1 MTHMTSNMQIDVA
14 NYRMLANGSRKLRHP
29 ILFLKWSN
37 LTTITAFS
45 CPNPNFSLFPLVY
58 PNIFCTFAIKYIPA
72 YFMKTDN
79 LKQYIEDLNQ
89 QYKTGSAREHAYRP
103 ALKVLM
109 QSLLPKMVVTN
120 EPAHVDCGAP
130 DYMVS
135 REKDHLPVFFIEA
148 KDLNDADLDGRS
160 KTGHKEQFDRYKQAL
175 DRIIFTDYLDFHL
188 YEHGELFST
197 VRIAEVSGNKIVGKP
212 DAEEDFLAMVDHLA
226 TSEIQ
231 RITSA
236 AQLAKIMAG
245 KARLLANII
254 ETAMNEDAES
264 YENDN
269 LHGQYQAF
277 KDVLIQ
283 ELKISDFADI
293 YAQTIA
299 YGMFAARLHDDTP
312 EDFSR
317 EEAARLIPK
326 TNPFLRQI
334 FNNLAGNDLDDRIA
348 WVVDDLVTVFKA
360 ANLQKIMKTYSSGK
374 RHHDPMIHFY
384 EDFLSEYNPKL
395 RKSKGVW
402 YTPQP
407 VVSFIVRAVDEI
419 LQKEFGLAEGLADY
433 SMIEKDVVVE
443 QSRDRRTTDGM
454 KHEKRKFHRVQILDP
469 ATGTGTFLAE
479 VVNQIYDRYRDQQG
493 IWQQYVEQ
501 HLLPRLNGFEIL
513 MASYAVAHLK
523 LDMLLSETGY
533 QHKSDK
539 RLHVYL
545 TNSLEECNN
554 EPRTLFSQWLS
565 REAAEANVIKRDRP
579 VMVVIGNPP
588 YSGESQNKG
597 KWIMS
602 LMDAYKK
609 EPGGRVPLNERNP
622 KWLNDDYVKF
632 IRLAQNYIEKKGEGI
647 IGFINPHGYLDNP
660 TFRGM
665 RWNLLKTFDKIYTID
680 LHGNSKKKETC
691 PDGSKDENVFDIM
704 QGVSI
709 NLFVKTGKKGKDE
722 LGKVYHKDLYGVR
735 QQKYDFLDGATIESV
750 GYEEIL
756 PKAPMYFF
764 VPKDFGLEE
773 EYNNGIN
780 VLDLFSL
787 TNVGVVTANDKVL
800 INQECNSLYKKV
812 RDFYNIEISDSCIN
826 EITYRPF
833 DNQYIYYDT
842 KLVERSRDKFMSH
855 MRHEDNLALLIGRQ
869 GQVCGNNRWN
879 LVYIAKGIVDF
890 NVFYRGG
897 GNVFPLYLYKKNM
910 GKEERIVNFNKEL
923 YDNIA
928 QGLTYLPCY
937 DDNLLVDPISE
948 YNGVLY
954 PQDLFD
960 YIYAVLHSPS
970 YRERYKEFLKID
982 FPRIPYPTDWEK
994 FRDLSEKGEELRQ
1007 LHLMEDLPSKTG
1019 VTFPVAGSLQVDCY
1033 RWENNRVYINAE
1045 QYFEGVSESAWNFY
1059 IGGYQP
1065 AQKWLKDRKGMT
1077 LCMEDVLHYQR
1088 IIYVLQQTERIMQE
1102 IDK

>member
-1 MTHMTSNMQIDVA
+1 MD
-14 NYRMLANGSRKLRHP
+14 
-29 ILFLKWSN
+29 LKE
-37 LTTITAFS
+37 
-45 CPNPNFSLFPLVY
+45 
-58 PNIFCTFAIKYIPA
+58 YIS
-72 YFMKTDN
+72 TV
-79 LKQYIEDLNQ
+79 NQ
-89 QYKTGSAREHAYRP
+89 QYRAGNATEHSYRG
-103 ALKVLM
+103 ALEQLM
-109 QSLLPKMVVTN
+109 QTLLPKLRIVN
-120 EPAHVDCGAP
+120 EPKRVKCGAP
-130 DYMVS
+130 DYIAS
-135 REKDHLPVFFIEA
+135 RKDGMPVFYIEA
-148 KDLNDADLDGRS
+148 KDIGDNDLDGRNPH
-160 KTGHKEQFDRYKQAL
+160 GHKEQFTRYKQAL
-175 DRIIFTDYLDFHL
+175 DYIIFTDYLDFHL
-188 YEHGELFST
+188 YEHGEFVDS
-197 VRIAEVSGNKIVGKP
+197 VRIAEVKGDKIVAINENK
-212 DAEEDFLAMVDHLA
+212 EKFLNLIEHVGNNA
-226 TSEIQ
+226 IQ
-231 RITSA
+231 SITSA
-236 AQLAKIMAG
+236 SRLAKLMAG

-254 ETAMNEDAES
+254 EQAMNEDADS
-264 YENDN
+264 YANDN
-269 LHGQYQAF
+269 LRGQYQAF

-283 ELKISDFADI
+283 ELKPTDFADI

-348 WVVDDLVTVFKA
+348 WVVDDLVTVFQA
-360 ANLQKIMKTYSSGK
+360 TNIEKIMKTYGQDK
-374 RHHDPMIHFY
+374 LHHDPMIHFY
-384 EDFLSEYNPKL
+384 EDFLAEYNPKL

-419 LQKEFGLAEGLADY
+419 LQKEFNLLDGLADY
-433 SMIEKDVVVE
+433 SMIEKEVAAE
-443 QSRDRRTTDGM
+443 QSRDGRTKDGM
-454 KHEKRKFHRVQILDP
+454 KHEKRRYHRVQILDP

-493 IWQQYVEQ
+493 IWQQYVDQ

-523 LDMLLSETGY
+523 LDMLLGETGY
-533 QHKSDK
+533 QHQTDK

-545 TNSLEECNN
+545 TNSLEESNN
-554 EPRTLFSQWLS
+554 EPRTLFAQWLS
-565 REAAEANVIKRDRP
+565 REATEANLIKRDCP
-579 VMVVIGNPP
+579 VMVMIGNPP

-597 KWIMS
+597 EWIMK
-602 LMDAYKK
+602 LMESYKK
-609 EPGGRVPLNERNP
+609 EPGGKLPLNERNP

-632 IRLAQNYIEKKGEGI
+632 IRLAQDYIEKNGEGV

-709 NLFVKTGKKGKDE
+709 NLFVKTGKKDKDE
-722 LGKVYHKDLYGVR
+722 LGKVYHKDIYGLR
-735 QQKYDFLDGATIESV
+735 QQKYDFLDGATLGNV
-750 GYEEIL
+750 GYEEMS

-773 EYNNGIN
+773 EYNKGFKVNE
-780 VLDLFSL
+780 LFNIF
-787 TNVGVVTANDKVL
+787 NVGVVTSNDAALVNSDANKLRNNVERISTKDYDKGL
-800 INQECNSLYKKV
+800 ECK
-812 RDFYNIEISDSCIN
+812 FA
-826 EITYRPF
+826 YRAL
-833 DNQYIYYDT
+833 DNRILYYDEG
-842 KLVERSRDKFMSH
+842 LIERARKDIMGH
-855 MRHEDNLALLIGRQ
+855 LLTP
-869 GQVCGNNRWN
+869 GNIAMVVGKQCVDDWKYAFITDSVTNFN
-879 LVYIAKGIVDF
+879 YIATAGRLGAG
-890 NVFYRGG
+890 Y
-897 GNVFPLYLYKKNM
+897 VFPLYVYKANM
-910 GKEERIVNFNKEL
+910 GQEERVVNFNKEL
-923 YDNIA
+923 YDRIA
-928 QGLTYLPCY
+928 QGLNYLPCY
-937 DDNLLVDPISE
+937 DDNILVDPTSE

-982 FPRIPYPTDWEK
+982 FPRIPYPTDWER
-994 FRDLSEKGEELRQ
+994 FRDLVEKGEELRQ
-1007 LHLMEDLPSKTG
+1007 LHLMEDMPSKTG
-1019 VTFPVAGSLQVDCY
+1019 ITFPVAGSLQVDCY
-1033 RWENNRVYINAE
+1033 HWQENRVYINAE
-1045 QYFEGVSESAWNFY
+1045 QYFDGVPESAWQFF

-1077 LCMEDVLHYQR
+1077 LSFDDVKHYGC

-1102 IDK
+1102 IDKLMK

>member
-1 MTHMTSNMQIDVA
+1 MDLKEYISIVNQK
-14 NYRMLANGSRKLRHP
+14 YRAGNA
-29 ILFLKWSN
+29 
-37 LTTITAFS
+37 T
-45 CPNPNFSLFPLVY
+45 
-58 PNIFCTFAIKYIPA
+58 
-72 YFMKTDN
+72 
-79 LKQYIEDLNQ
+79 
-89 QYKTGSAREHAYRP
+89 EHSYRG
-103 ALKVLM
+103 ALEQLM
-109 QSLLPKMVVTN
+109 QTLLPKLRIVN
-120 EPAHVDCGAP
+120 EPKRVKCGAP
-130 DYMVS
+130 DYIAS
-135 REKDHLPVFFIEA
+135 RKDGMPVFYIEA
-148 KDLNDADLDGRS
+148 KDIGDNDLDGRNPH
-160 KTGHKEQFDRYKQAL
+160 GHKEQFTRYKQAL
-175 DRIIFTDYLDFHL
+175 DYIIFTDYLDFHL
-188 YEHGELFST
+188 YEHGEFVDS
-197 VRIAEVSGNKIVGKP
+197 VRIAEVKGDKIIAIKENEEKFLNLIEHVGNN
-212 DAEEDFLAMVDHLA
+212 A
-226 TSEIQ
+226 IQ

-236 AQLAKIMAG
+236 SRLAKLMAG
-245 KARLLANII
+245 KARLLENII
-254 ETAMNEDAES
+254 EQAMNDDTES
-264 YENDN
+264 YANDN
-269 LHGQYQAF
+269 LRGQFNAF

-283 ELKISDFADI
+283 ELKPSDFADI

-317 EEAARLIPK
+317 EEAAKLIPK

-334 FNNLAGNDLDDRIA
+334 FNNLAGNDLDERIA
-348 WVVDDLVTVFKA
+348 WVVDDLVTVFLA
-360 ANLQKIMKTYSSGK
+360 SDLQKIMKAYGEDK

-407 VVSFIVRAVDEI
+407 VVGFIVRAVDEI
-419 LQKEFGLAEGLADY
+419 LQKEFNLPEGLADY
-433 SMIEKDVVVE
+433 STIEKDVAVE
-443 QSRDRRTTDGM
+443 QSYDGRTKDGM
-454 KHEKRKFHRVQILDP
+454 KHAMKRFHRVQILDP

-479 VVNQIYDRYRDQQG
+479 VVNQIYDRYLDQQG

-533 QHKSDK
+533 QHQSEK

-545 TNSLEECNN
+545 TNSLEESNN
-554 EPRTLFSQWLS
+554 EPRTLFAQWLS
-565 REAAEANVIKRDRP
+565 REAAEANVIKRDCP

-602 LMDAYKK
+602 LMEDYKK
-609 EPGGRVPLNERNP
+609 EPGGKQPLDERNP
-622 KWLNDDYVKF
+622 F
-632 IRLAQNYIEKKGEGI
+632 IRLAQHYIEKKGEGI

-665 RWNLLKTFDKIYTID
+665 RWNLLKTFDMIYTID

-722 LGKVYHKDLYGVR
+722 LGKVYHKDLYGLR
-735 QQKYDFLDGATIESV
+735 QQKYDFLDGATLGNV
-750 GYEEIL
+750 GYEEMS

-773 EYNNGIN
+773 EYNKGFKVNE
-780 VLDLFSL
+780 LFNIF
-787 TNVGVVTANDKVL
+787 NVGVVTSNDAALVNSDANKLRNNVERISTKDYDKGL
-800 INQECNSLYKKV
+800 ECK
-812 RDFYNIEISDSCIN
+812 FA
-826 EITYRPF
+826 YRAL
-833 DNQYIYYDT
+833 DNRILYYDEG
-842 KLVERSRDKFMSH
+842 LIERARKDIMGH
-855 MRHEDNLALLIGRQ
+855 LLTP
-869 GQVCGNNRWN
+869 GNIAMVVGKQCVDDWKYAFITDSVTNFN
-879 LVYIAKGIVDF
+879 YIATAGRLGAG
-890 NVFYRGG
+890 Y
-897 GNVFPLYLYKKNM
+897 VFPLYVYKANM
-910 GKEERIVNFNKEL
+910 GQEERVVNFNKEL
-923 YDNIA
+923 YDRIA
-928 QGLTYLPCY
+928 QGLNYLPCY
-937 DDNLLVDPISE
+937 DDNILVDPISD

-994 FRDLSEKGEELRQ
+994 FRDLAELGEELRQ

-1033 RWENNRVYINAE
+1033 RWQDNRVYINAE
-1045 QYFEGVSESAWNFY
+1045 QYFDGVPESAWNFY

-1077 LCMEDVLHYQR
+1077 LSFEDVKHYGR

-1102 IDK
+1102 IDDIVMNKAYNS

>member
-1 MTHMTSNMQIDVA
+1 MD
-14 NYRMLANGSRKLRHP
+14 
-29 ILFLKWSN
+29 
-37 LTTITAFS
+37 
-45 CPNPNFSLFPLVY
+45 
-58 PNIFCTFAIKYIPA
+58 
-72 YFMKTDN
+72 
-79 LKQYIEDLNQ
+79 LKQYIGELNQ
-89 QYKTGSAREHAYRP
+89 QYQTGRAREHAYRP
-103 ALKVLM
+103 ALKDYLH
-109 QSLLPKMVVTN
+109 SLLPQMVVTN
-120 EPAHVDCGAP
+120 EPAHIECGAP
-130 DYMVS
+130 DYIIS
-135 REKDHLPVFFIEA
+135 RAKDHLPVFFVEA
-148 KDLNDADLDGRS
+148 KDINDTDLVG
-160 KTGHKEQFDRYKQAL
+160 KKAHKEQFDRYKQAL
-175 DRIIFTDYLDFHL
+175 DYIIFTDYLDFLL
-188 YEHGELFST
+188 YEHGLFVDSI
-197 VRIAEVSGNKIVGKP
+197 RIGEVKGDKIVAVP
-212 DAEEDFLAMVDHLA
+212 DAEDKFMHMIEHLGCSA
-226 TSEIQ
+226 IQ

-236 AQLAKIMAG
+236 SKLAQLMAG

-254 ETAMNEDAES
+254 ESAMNDDTHS

-269 LHGQYQAF
+269 LHGQYNAF

-326 TNPFLRQI
+326 SNPFLRQI
-334 FNNLAGNDLDDRIA
+334 FNNIAGNDLDERIA
-348 WVVDDLVTVFKA
+348 WVVDDLVTVFRATDLK
-360 ANLQKIMKTYSSGK
+360 KIMATYGHNK

-407 VVSFIVRAVDEI
+407 VVGFIVRAVDEI
-419 LQKEFGLAEGLADY
+419 LQKDFGLSEGLADY
-433 SMIEKDVVVE
+433 SIIEKEVAAE
-443 QSRDRRTTDGM
+443 QSRDKRTTDGM
-454 KHEKRKFHRVQILDP
+454 KHVNRRFHRVQILDP

-513 MASYAVAHLK
+513 MASYAVAHIK
-523 LDMLLSETGY
+523 LDMLLAETGY
-533 QHKSDK
+533 QHQTDK

-545 TNSLEECNN
+545 TNSLEESNK
-554 EPRTLFSQWLS
+554 EPRTLFAQWLS
-565 REAAEANVIKRDRP
+565 REATEANVIKRDYP
-579 VMVVIGNPP
+579 VMVMIGNPP

-602 LMDAYKK
+602 LMENYKK
-609 EPGGRVPLNERNP
+609 EPGGKLPLNERNP

-632 IRLAQNYIEKKGEGI
+632 IRLAQDYIEKNGNGV

-709 NLFVKTGKKGKDE
+709 NLFIKTGKKGKDE
-722 LGKVYHKDLYGVR
+722 LGKVYHKDVYGLR
-735 QQKYDFLDGATIESV
+735 QQKYDFLDGATLENV
-750 GYEEIL
+750 GYEVVQ

-773 EYNNGIN
+773 EYNSGIN
-780 VLDLFSL
+780 VVDLFSS

-800 INQECNSLYKKV
+800 INQECDSLCINV
-812 RDFYNIEISDSCIN
+812 RDFYKIEISDSCIN
-826 EITYRPF
+826 GITYRPF
-833 DNQYIYYDT
+833 DNQHIYYDT
-842 KLVERSRDKFMSH
+842 KLVERSREKIMSH
-855 MRHEDNLALLIGRQ
+855 MRHEDNFALLVGRQ

-879 LVYIAKGIVDF
+879 LVYLAKGIVDF

-897 GNVFPLYLYKKNM
+897 GNVFPLYLYHEIM
-910 GKEERIVNFNKEL
+910 GKEERIVNFNKEM
-923 YDNIA
+923 YDKIA
-928 QGLTYLPCY
+928 KGLNYLPCY
-937 DDNLLVDPISE
+937 DDNVLVDPTSE

-994 FRDLSEKGEELRQ
+994 FRDLAEKGEELRQ
-1007 LHLMEDLPSKTG
+1007 LHLMEDIPAKTG
-1019 VTFPVAGSLQVDCY
+1019 VSFPVGGTLQVECN
-1033 RWENNRVYINAE
+1033 RWENNRVYINTE
-1045 QYFEGVSESAWNFY
+1045 QYFEGVPESAWNFY

-1077 LCMEDVLHYQR
+1077 LSFDDVKHYGK
-1088 IIYVLQQTERIMQE
+1088 IIYVLQQTERIMRE
-1102 IDK
+1102 IDEIH

>member
-1 MTHMTSNMQIDVA
+1 MTNELKLYID
-14 NYRMLANGSRKLRHP
+14 
-29 ILFLKWSN
+29 
-37 LTTITAFS
+37 
-45 CPNPNFSLFPLVY
+45 
-58 PNIFCTFAIKYIPA
+58 
-72 YFMKTDN
+72 
-79 LKQYIEDLNQ
+79 ELNK
-89 QYKTGSAREHAYRP
+89 QYKTGIAREHSYRP
-103 ALKVLM
+103 ALKDLL

-120 EPAHVDCGAP
+120 EPAHFECGAP
-130 DYMVS
+130 DYIIQ
-135 REKDHLPVFFIEA
+135 REKDHLPVFFVEA
-148 KDLNDADLDGRS
+148 KDVNDNDLDGCNKNS
-160 KTGHKEQFDRYKQAL
+160 HKEQFDRYKQAL
-175 DRIIFTDYLDFHL
+175 DHIIFTDYLDFHL
-188 YEHGELFST
+188 YEHGEFVDS
-197 VRIAEVSGNKIVGKP
+197 VRIAEIKGDKIVGV
-212 DAEEDFLAMVDHLA
+212 AEAEDKFVGMIHHLGSSG
-226 TSEIQ
+226 TQ

-236 AQLAKIMAG
+236 PRLAKLMAG

-254 ETAMNEDAES
+254 ETAMNDETHS

-269 LHGQYQAF
+269 LQGQYNAF

-283 ELKISDFADI
+283 ELKMEDFADI

-334 FNNLAGNDLDDRIA
+334 FNNLAGNDLDKRIA
-348 WVVDDLVTVFKA
+348 WVVDDLVTVFQATDLK
-360 ANLQKIMKTYSSGK
+360 KIMKSYSTNK
-374 RHHDPMIHFY
+374 LHHDPMIHFY

-407 VVSFIVRAVDEI
+407 VVGFIVRAVDEI
-419 LQKEFGLAEGLADY
+419 LQKEFGLPEGLADY
-433 SMIEKDVVVE
+433 SMIEREMAVE
-443 QSRDRRTTDGM
+443 QSRDKRTTDGM

-479 VVNQIYDRYRDQQG
+479 VVNQIYDRYRDNQG

-513 MASYAVAHLK
+513 MASYAVAHIK
-523 LDMLLSETGY
+523 LDMLLGETGY
-533 QHKSDK
+533 QHQTDK

-545 TNSLEECNN
+545 TNSLEESNN
-554 EPRTLFSQWLS
+554 EPRTLFAQWLS
-565 REAAEANVIKRDRP
+565 REAMEANVIKRDYP
-579 VMVVIGNPP
+579 VMVMIGNPP

-602 LMDAYKK
+602 LMESYKK
-609 EPGGRVPLNERNP
+609 EPGGKSQLNERNP

-632 IRLAQNYIEKKGEGI
+632 IRLAQDYIEKNGEGI

-709 NLFVKTGKKGKDE
+709 NLFVKTGKKSKDE
-722 LGKVYHKDLYGVR
+722 LGKVYHKDLYGLR
-735 QQKYDFLDGATIESV
+735 QNKYDFLDEATIENV
-750 GYEEIL
+750 GYEEIT

-764 VPKDFGLEE
+764 VPKDFGLQN
-773 EYNNGIN
+773 EYDKGF
-780 VLDLFSL
+780 VVSDLFVQNSM
-787 TNVGVVTANDKVL
+787 GVTTGNDKELVSFTPFKTAT
-800 INQECNSLYKKV
+800 NSEY
-812 RDFYNIEISDSCIN
+812 F
-826 EITYRPF
+826 YRPF
-833 DNQYIYYDT
+833 DNLWLDYDT
-842 KLVERSRDKFMSH
+842 SKVVRAREAIMRNLQKENIAICLIKVNSSVDGLFKVLVTSGVTDKTLLSSK
-855 MRHEDNLALLIGRQ
+855 DNT
-869 GQVCGNNRWN
+869 
-879 LVYIAKGIVDF
+879 
-890 NVFYRGG
+890 
-897 GNVFPLYLYKKNM
+897 NVFPLYLYKENM
-910 GKEERIVNFNKEL
+910 GKEERIVNFNKDL
-923 YDNIA
+923 YEEIA
-928 QGLTYLPCY
+928 KGLNYLPCY
-937 DDNLLVDPISE
+937 DDNVLVDPTSE

-994 FRDLSEKGEELRQ
+994 YRDLVEKGEELRQ
-1007 LHLMEDLPSKTG
+1007 LHLMEDLPRQLPT
-1019 VTFPVAGSLQVDCY
+1019 TFPVNGTLQVDCY
-1033 RWENNRVYINAE
+1033 RWEQNRVYINNE
-1045 QYFEGVSESAWNFY
+1045 QYFEGVPESAWNFY

-1077 LCMEDVLHYQR
+1077 LSFEDVKHYQR
-1088 IIYVLQQTERIMQE
+1088 IIYVLHQTERMMKE
-1102 IDK
+1102 IDELLS

>member
-1 MTHMTSNMQIDVA
+1 MDLKEYISIVNQK
-14 NYRMLANGSRKLRHP
+14 YRAGNA
-29 ILFLKWSN
+29 
-37 LTTITAFS
+37 T
-45 CPNPNFSLFPLVY
+45 
-58 PNIFCTFAIKYIPA
+58 
-72 YFMKTDN
+72 
-79 LKQYIEDLNQ
+79 
-89 QYKTGSAREHAYRP
+89 EHSYRG
-103 ALKVLM
+103 ALEQLM
-109 QSLLPKMVVTN
+109 QTLLPKLRIVN
-120 EPAHVDCGAP
+120 EPKRVKCGAP
-130 DYMVS
+130 DYIAS
-135 REKDHLPVFFIEA
+135 RKDGMPVFYIEA
-148 KDLNDADLDGRS
+148 KDIGDNDLDGRNPH
-160 KTGHKEQFDRYKQAL
+160 GHKEQFTRYKQAL
-175 DRIIFTDYLDFHL
+175 DYIIFTDYLDFHL
-188 YEHGELFST
+188 YEHGEFVDS
-197 VRIAEVSGNKIVGKP
+197 VRIAEVKGDKIIAIKENEEKFLNLIEHVGNN
-212 DAEEDFLAMVDHLA
+212 A
-226 TSEIQ
+226 IQ

-236 AQLAKIMAG
+236 SRLAKLMAG
-245 KARLLANII
+245 KARLLENII
-254 ETAMNEDAES
+254 EQAMNDDTES
-264 YENDN
+264 YANDN
-269 LHGQYQAF
+269 LRGQYNAF

-283 ELKISDFADI
+283 ELKPSDFADI

-317 EEAARLIPK
+317 EEAAKLIPK

-334 FNNLAGNDLDDRIA
+334 FNNLAGNDLDERIA
-348 WVVDDLVTVFKA
+348 WVVDDLVTVFLA
-360 ANLQKIMKTYSSGK
+360 SDLQKIMKAYGEDK

-407 VVSFIVRAVDEI
+407 VVGFIVRAVDEI
-419 LQKEFGLAEGLADY
+419 LQKEFNLPEGLADY
-433 SMIEKDVVVE
+433 STIEKDVAVE
-443 QSRDRRTTDGM
+443 QSYDGRTKDGM
-454 KHEKRKFHRVQILDP
+454 KHAMKRFHRVQILDP

-533 QHKSDK
+533 QHQSEK

-545 TNSLEECNN
+545 TNSLEESNN
-554 EPRTLFSQWLS
+554 EPRTLFAQWLS
-565 REAAEANVIKRDRP
+565 REATEANVIKRDCP

-602 LMDAYKK
+602 LMEDYKK
-609 EPGGRVPLNERNP
+609 EPGGKRPLNERNP

-632 IRLAQNYIEKKGEGI
+632 IRLAQHYIEKRGEGI

-709 NLFVKTGKKGKDE
+709 NLFVKTGRKDKDE
-722 LGKVYHKDLYGVR
+722 LGKVYHKDLYGLR
-735 QQKYDFLDGATIESV
+735 QQKYDFLDGATLEKV
-750 GYEEIL
+750 GYEEMK
-756 PKAPMYFF
+756 PMAPMYFF
-764 VPKDFGLEE
+764 VPKNFDLQE
-773 EYNNGIN
+773 EYDKGFKVDELFN
-780 VLDLFSL
+780 VSS
-787 TNVGVVTANDKVL
+787 VSVVTAKDAILVDMNENNLFAKVKQEYGSADSSL
-800 INQECNSLYKKV
+800 IK
-812 RDFYNIEISDSCIN
+812 RYN
-826 EITYRPF
+826 YRPF
-833 DNQYIYYDT
+833 DDRFVYYDVQ
-842 KLVERSRDKFMSH
+842 KIERPRETT
-855 MRHEDNLALLIGRQ
+855 MRQMVHQNIALLTCRQ
-869 GQVCGNNRWN
+869 LAGNEWKH
-879 LVYIAKGIVDF
+879 VSVADGIVDDCR
-890 NVFYRGG
+890 VSSKTKERGY
-897 GNVFPLYLYKKNM
+897 VFPLYVYKENM
-910 GKEERIVNFNKEL
+910 GKEECIVNFNTEMYEK
-923 YDNIA
+923 IA
-928 QGLTYLPCY
+928 KGLNYYACAESNVLI
-937 DDNLLVDPISE
+937 DPISD

-982 FPRIPYPTDWEK
+982 FPRIPCPTDWEK
-994 FRDLSEKGEELRQ
+994 FRDLVELGEELRQ
-1007 LHLMEDLPSKTG
+1007 LHLMEDMPSKTG
-1019 VTFPVAGSLQVDCY
+1019 ITFPVAGSLQVNCY
-1033 RWENNRVYINAE
+1033 RWQENRVYINAE
-1045 QYFEGVSESAWNFY
+1045 QYFDGVPESAWQFF

-1077 LCMEDVLHYQR
+1077 LSFEDVKHYGS
-1088 IIYVLQQTERIMQE
+1088 IIYVLQQTERLMGD
-1102 IDK
+1102 IDNLMTEQ

>member
-1 MTHMTSNMQIDVA
+1 
-14 NYRMLANGSRKLRHP
+14 LPKLR
-29 ILFLKWSN
+29 I
-37 LTTITAFS
+37 
-45 CPNPNFSLFPLVY
+45 V
-58 PNIFCTFAIKYIPA
+58 
-72 YFMKTDN
+72 
-79 LKQYIEDLNQ
+79 
-89 QYKTGSAREHAYRP
+89 
-103 ALKVLM
+103 
-109 QSLLPKMVVTN
+109 N
-120 EPAHVDCGAP
+120 EPKRVKCGAP
-130 DYMVS
+130 DYIAS
-135 REKDHLPVFFIEA
+135 RKDGMPVFYIEA
-148 KDLNDADLDGRS
+148 KDIGDNDLDGRNPH
-160 KTGHKEQFDRYKQAL
+160 GHKEQFTRYKQAL
-175 DRIIFTDYLDFHL
+175 DYIIFTDYLDFHL
-188 YEHGELFST
+188 YEHGEFVDS
-197 VRIAEVSGNKIVGKP
+197 VRIAEVKGDKIV
-212 DAEEDFLAMVDHLA
+212 AIQENEEKFLNIIEHVGNNA
-226 TSEIQ
+226 IQ

-236 AQLAKIMAG
+236 SRLAKLMAG
-245 KARLLANII
+245 KARLLENII
-254 ETAMNEDAES
+254 EQAMNDDTES
-264 YENDN
+264 YANDN
-269 LHGQYQAF
+269 LRGQYNAF

-283 ELKISDFADI
+283 ELKPSDFADI

-317 EEAARLIPK
+317 EEAAKLIPK

-334 FNNLAGNDLDDRIA
+334 FNNLAGNDLDERIA
-348 WVVDDLVTVFKA
+348 WVVDDLVTVFLA
-360 ANLQKIMKTYSSGK
+360 SDLQKIMKAYGEDK

-407 VVSFIVRAVDEI
+407 VVGFIVRAVDEI
-419 LQKEFGLAEGLADY
+419 LQKEFNLPEGLADY
-433 SMIEKDVVVE
+433 SMIEKDVAVE
-443 QSRDRRTTDGM
+443 QSYDGRTKDGM
-454 KHEKRKFHRVQILDP
+454 KHAMKRFHRVQILDP

-479 VVNQIYDRYRDQQG
+479 VVNQIYDRYRDQKG

-523 LDMLLSETGY
+523 LDMLLGETGY
-533 QHKSDK
+533 QHNSEK

-545 TNSLEECNN
+545 TNSLEESNN
-554 EPRTLFSQWLS
+554 EPRTLFAQWLS
-565 REAAEANVIKRDRP
+565 REAAEANVIKRDCP

-602 LMDAYKK
+602 LMEDYKK
-609 EPGGRVPLNERNP
+609 EPGGKVPLDERNP

-632 IRLAQNYIEKKGEGI
+632 IRLAQHYIEKKGEGI

-709 NLFVKTGKKGKDE
+709 NLFVKTGKKAKDE
-722 LGKVYHKDLYGVR
+722 LGKVFHKDLYGLR
-735 QQKYDFLDGATIESV
+735 QQKYDFLDGATIENV
-750 GYEEIL
+750 GYEEMK
-756 PKAPMYFF
+756 PVAPMYFF
-764 VPKDFGLEE
+764 VPKDFGLEG
-773 EYNNGIN
+773 EYNSGIN
-780 VLDLFSL
+780 VVDLFSS

-800 INQECNSLYKKV
+800 INQERNSLCINVK
-812 RDFYNIEISDSCIN
+812 DCYNIEISDSCIN
-826 EITYRPF
+826 RITYRPF

-842 KLVERSRDKFMSH
+842 KLVERSREKIMSH
-855 MRHEDNLALLIGRQ
+855 MRHEENFALLVGRQ

-879 LVYIAKGIVDF
+879 LVYLAKGMVDF

-897 GNVFPLYLYKKNM
+897 GNVFPLYLYKENM
-910 GKEERIVNFNKEL
+910 GQEERIVNFNKEL
-923 YDNIA
+923 YDKIA
-928 QGLTYLPCY
+928 KGLNYLPCY
-937 DDNLLVDPISE
+937 DDNVLVDPISE

-982 FPRIPYPTDWEK
+982 FPRIPYPIDWEK
-994 FRDLSEKGEELRQ
+994 FRDLVELGEELRQ
-1007 LHLMEDLPSKTG
+1007 LHLMEDLPSTTG
-1019 VTFPVAGSLQVDCY
+1019 ITFPVAGSLQVDCY
-1033 RWENNRVYINAE
+1033 RWQDNRVYINAE
-1045 QYFEGVSESAWNFY
+1045 QYFEGVPESAWNFF

-1077 LCMEDVLHYQR
+1077 LSFEDVKHYGR
-1088 IIYVLQQTERIMQE
+1088 IIYVLQQTERLMGE
-1102 IDK
+1102 IDNLMKE

>member
-1 MTHMTSNMQIDVA
+1 
-14 NYRMLANGSRKLRHP
+14 
-29 ILFLKWSN
+29 
-37 LTTITAFS
+37 
-45 CPNPNFSLFPLVY
+45 
-58 PNIFCTFAIKYIPA
+58 
-72 YFMKTDN
+72 MKTDCLN
-79 LKQYIEDLNQ
+79 IYIDELNK
-89 QYKTGSAREHAYRP
+89 QYKTGIAREHSYRP
-103 ALKVLM
+103 ALKDLL

-120 EPAHVDCGAP
+120 EPAHFECGAP
-130 DYMVS
+130 DYIIQK
-135 REKDHLPVFFIEA
+135 EKDHLPVFFVEA
-148 KDLNDADLDGRS
+148 KDVNDNDLDGRN
-160 KTGHKEQFDRYKQAL
+160 KKGHKEQFDRYKQAL
-175 DRIIFTDYLDFHL
+175 DYIIFTDYLDFHL
-188 YEHGELFST
+188 YEQGKFVDS
-197 VRIAEVSGNKIVGKP
+197 VRIAEIKGNKIFGLP
-212 DAEEDFLAMVDHLA
+212 EAEKAFLGMIDHLA
-226 TSEIQ
+226 TSAIQ
-231 RITSA
+231 KISSTSK
-236 AQLAKIMAG
+236 LAKLMAG

-254 ETAMNEDAES
+254 ETAMNEEADS
-264 YENDN
+264 YANKN
-269 LHGQYQAF
+269 LQGQYQAF

-283 ELKISDFADI
+283 ELKKEDFADI

-312 EDFSR
+312 ENFSR

-334 FNNLAGNDLDDRIA
+334 FNNLAGNDLDERIT
-348 WVVDDLVTVFKA
+348 WVVDDLVTVFRA
-360 ANLQKIMKTYSSGK
+360 TDLRKIMANYSRDK
-374 RHHDPMIHFY
+374 QHHDPMIHFY

-407 VVSFIVRAVDEI
+407 VVGFIVRAVDEI
-419 LQKEFGLAEGLADY
+419 LQKEFGLSDGLADY
-433 SMIEKDVVVE
+433 SMIEREVAVE

-479 VVNQIYDRYRDQQG
+479 VVNQIYDRYRDNQG
-493 IWQQYVEQ
+493 IWQQYVEN

-513 MASYAVAHLK
+513 MASYAVAHIK
-523 LDMLLSETGY
+523 LDMLLGETGY
-533 QHKSDK
+533 QHQTDK

-545 TNSLEECNN
+545 TNSLEESNN
-554 EPRTLFSQWLS
+554 EPRTLFAQWLN
-565 REAAEANVIKRDRP
+565 REATEANVIKRDYP
-579 VMVVIGNPP
+579 VMVMIGNPP

-602 LMDAYKK
+602 LMESYKK
-609 EPGGRVPLNERNP
+609 EPGGKSQLNERNP

-632 IRLAQNYIEKKGEGI
+632 IRLAQDYIEKNGEGI

-665 RWNLLKTFDKIYTID
+665 RWNLLKSFDKIFTID

-709 NLFVKTGKKGKDE
+709 NLFVKTGKKSKDE
-722 LGKVYHKDLYGVR
+722 LGKVYHKDLYGLR
-735 QQKYDFLDGATIESV
+735 QNKYDFLDEATIESV
-750 GYEEIL
+750 GYKEIT

-773 EYNNGIN
+773 EYNSGMN
-780 VLDLFSL
+780 VVDLFSL

-800 INQECNSLYKKV
+800 IGQERNTLCTNV
-812 RDFYNIEISDSCIN
+812 RDHYNIDVTDSCIN
-826 EITYRPF
+826 SITYRPF

-842 KLVERSRDKFMSH
+842 KLVERSREKIMSQ
-855 MRHEDNLALLIGRQ
+855 MRHEDNLAMIVGRQ
-869 GQVCGNNRWN
+869 GQVCGNNIWN
-879 LVYIAKGIVDF
+879 LAYTAKGIVDF

-910 GKEERIVNFNKEL
+910 AKEERIVNFNKDL
-923 YDNIA
+923 YDRIA
-928 QGLTYLPCY
+928 KRLNFIPCY
-937 DDNLLVDPISE
+937 DNNVLVDPTSE

-994 FRDLSEKGEELRQ
+994 FRDLAEKGEELRQ
-1007 LHLMEDLPSKTG
+1007 LHLMEDLPNSTG
-1019 VTFPVAGSLQVDCY
+1019 VSFPQAGTLQVDCY
-1033 RWENNRVYINAE
+1033 RWQDNRVYINAD
-1045 QYFEGVSESAWNFY
+1045 QYFEGVPESAWNFY

-1077 LCMEDVLHYQR
+1077 LSFEDVKHYQQ
-1088 IIYVLQQTERIMQE
+1088 IIYVLLQTERIMQE
-1102 IDK
+1102 IDN

>member
-1 MTHMTSNMQIDVA
+1 MDLKEYISTVNQK
-14 NYRMLANGSRKLRHP
+14 YRAGNA
-29 ILFLKWSN
+29 
-37 LTTITAFS
+37 T
-45 CPNPNFSLFPLVY
+45 
-58 PNIFCTFAIKYIPA
+58 
-72 YFMKTDN
+72 
-79 LKQYIEDLNQ
+79 
-89 QYKTGSAREHAYRP
+89 EHSYRG
-103 ALKVLM
+103 ALEQLM
-109 QSLLPKMVVTN
+109 QTLLPKLRIVN
-120 EPAHVDCGAP
+120 EPKRVKCGAP
-130 DYMVS
+130 DYIAS
-135 REKDHLPVFFIEA
+135 RKDGMPVFYIEA
-148 KDLNDADLDGRS
+148 KDIGDNDLDGRNPH
-160 KTGHKEQFDRYKQAL
+160 GHKEQFTRYKQAL
-175 DRIIFTDYLDFHL
+175 DYIIFTDYLDFHL
-188 YEHGELFST
+188 YEHGEFVDS
-197 VRIAEVSGNKIVGKP
+197 VRIAEVKGDKIVAINENK
-212 DAEEDFLAMVDHLA
+212 EKFLNLIEHVGNNA
-226 TSEIQ
+226 IQ
-231 RITSA
+231 SITSA
-236 AQLAKIMAG
+236 SRLAKLMAG

-254 ETAMNEDAES
+254 EQAMNDDADS
-264 YENDN
+264 YANDN
-269 LHGQYQAF
+269 LRGQYQAF

-283 ELKISDFADI
+283 ELQPTDFADI

-348 WVVDDLVTVFKA
+348 WVVDDLVTVFQA
-360 ANLQKIMKTYSSGK
+360 TNIEKIMKTYGQDK
-374 RHHDPMIHFY
+374 LHHDPMIHFY
-384 EDFLSEYNPKL
+384 EDFLAEYNPKL

-419 LQKEFGLAEGLADY
+419 LQKEFNLLDGLADY
-433 SMIEKDVVVE
+433 SMIEKEVAAE
-443 QSRDRRTTDGM
+443 QSRDGRTKDGM
-454 KHEKRKFHRVQILDP
+454 KHEKRRYHRVQILDP

-493 IWQQYVEQ
+493 IWQQYVDQ

-523 LDMLLSETGY
+523 LDMLLGETGY
-533 QHKSDK
+533 QHQTDK

-545 TNSLEECNN
+545 TNSLEESNN
-554 EPRTLFSQWLS
+554 EPRTLFAQWLS
-565 REAAEANVIKRDRP
+565 REATEANLIKRDCP
-579 VMVVIGNPP
+579 VMVMIGNPP

-597 KWIMS
+597 EWIMK
-602 LMDAYKK
+602 LMESYKK
-609 EPGGRVPLNERNP
+609 EPGGKLPLNERNP

-632 IRLAQNYIEKKGEGI
+632 IRLAQDYIEKNGEGV

-691 PDGSKDENVFDIM
+691 LDGSKDENVFDIM

-709 NLFVKTGKKGKDE
+709 NLFVKTGKKRKDE
-722 LGKVYHKDLYGVR
+722 LGKVFHKDLYGLR
-735 QQKYDFLDGATIESV
+735 QQKYDFLDGATLENV
-750 GYEEIL
+750 GYEEMK
-756 PKAPMYFF
+756 PMAPMYFF

-773 EYNNGIN
+773 EYNSGIN
-780 VLDLFSL
+780 VVDLFSS

-800 INQECNSLYKKV
+800 INQERNSLCINV
-812 RDFYNIEISDSCIN
+812 RDCYNIEISDSCIN

-842 KLVERSRDKFMSH
+842 KLVERSREKIMSH
-855 MRHEDNLALLIGRQ
+855 MRHEANFALLVGRQ
-869 GQVCGNNRWN
+869 GQVCGNNTWN

-897 GNVFPLYLYKKNM
+897 GNVFPLYRYQQNM
-910 GKEERIVNFNKEL
+910 GQEERIVNFNKEQ
-923 YDNIA
+923 YDKIA
-928 QGLTYLPCY
+928 KGLNYLPCY
-937 DDNLLVDPISE
+937 DDNILVDPISD

-982 FPRIPYPTDWEK
+982 FPRIPYPIDWEK
-994 FRDLSEKGEELRQ
+994 FRDLAEKGEELRL
-1007 LHLMEDLPSKTG
+1007 LHLMENLPSKTG
-1019 VTFPVAGSLQVDCY
+1019 ITFPVAGSLQVDCY
-1033 RWENNRVYINAE
+1033 RWQDNRVYINAE
-1045 QYFEGVSESAWNFY
+1045 QYFEGVPKSAWYFF

-1065 AQKWLKDRKGMT
+1065 AQKWLKDRKGLT
-1077 LCMEDVLHYQR
+1077 LSFDDVKHYGC

-1102 IDK
+1102 IDELMK